1 MILKFSDTKSKVM
14 LEYLRTIPNIVEDTE
29 EGLVRIDFGKLSE
42 KCAGLC
48 EHLDTVVSPPYRAW
62 HDLNKVY
69 DIIIPKIKN
78 NWTGNDINLTDI
90 KIIKV
95 NPEMDKLIA
104 YLKILAKKDDTIE
117 AADTI
122 VFLAYIK
129 DNIVKTFVDY
139 LDLKKDS
146 GVTVEW
152 AVPPDRM

>member
-1 MILKFSDTKSKVM
+1 
-14 LEYLRTIPNIVEDTE
+14 
-29 EGLVRIDFGKLSE
+29 
-42 KCAGLC
+42 
-48 EHLDTVVSPPYRAW
+48 
-62 HDLNKVY
+62 
-69 DIIIPKIKN
+69 
-78 NWTGNDINLTDI
+78 
-90 KIIKV
+90 
-95 NPEMDKLIA
+95 MDKLIA

-152 AVPPDRM
+152 AVPLDRM